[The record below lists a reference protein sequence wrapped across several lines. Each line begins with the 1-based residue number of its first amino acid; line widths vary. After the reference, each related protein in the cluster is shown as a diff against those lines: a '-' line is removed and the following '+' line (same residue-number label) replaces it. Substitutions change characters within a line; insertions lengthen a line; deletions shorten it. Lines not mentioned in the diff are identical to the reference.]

1 MTRVRRAVVRQ
12 LASIGQTF
20 FVYNPWVGVAAIVVL
35 AVAAPHLA
43 IAGTIASVFARIVA
57 VSVGAPQAFL
67 DTGLVELNGWYLGLA
82 CATFFA
88 VGPGLAVSILL
99 GGALVALMAMAMHR
113 VLAVWEVPL
122 VIGPYVPVFW
132 LLWSALAT
140 LAWTRPAALPAMPAP
155 PDSPLLLVLLGGLRG
170 VGQILFLP
178 NAAAGAALAV
188 VASIGDRWLGL
199 AMVGASVAAVGV
211 GYLAGTPAWQ
221 VETGLA
227 GFTAALI
234 AAAAVRRFA
243 GIGLPAAVITV
254 LTIPFLEV
262 AAVRL
267 AGAVGLHALSA
278 PYVGL
283 VWIFSLVHR
292 PHDPDPSPLDRP
304 AGRRRDGSREGD
316 AGSPGAAWP
325 RWAAEERGRSTRL
338 VPGRLDNTRSAEN
351 VRDHAP
357 DIGQQRGRAARHA
370 PVPGVSRAGERATS
384 DARAASP
391 G

>member
-1 MTRVRRAVVRQ
+1 MRQTRRAVVRQ

-20 FVYNPWVGVAAIVVL
+20 FVYNAWVGLAAILVL

-43 IAGTIASVFARIVA
+43 IAGTIASVIARIVA
-57 VSVGAPQAFL
+57 VRVGALPTFL

-88 VGPGLAVSILL
+88 VGPGLAVAVLL
-99 GGALVALMAMAMHR
+99 GSVLVVLTAIAMHR
-113 VLAVWEVPL
+113 VLAAWDIPL
-122 VIGPYVPVFW
+122 VIGPYMPTFW
-132 LLWSALAT
+132 LTWSALT
-140 LAWTRPAALPAMPAP
+140 TFAWGKVAVLPAVPPA

-178 NAAAGAALAV
+178 NAAAGLALAA
-188 VASIGDRWLGL
+188 VASMADRWLGL
-199 AMVGASVAAVGV
+199 AMVAASVAAVGV
-211 GYLAGTPAWQ
+211 GHVAGTPAWQ

-243 GIGLPAAVITV
+243 GIGMMAAVITV

-267 AGAVGLHALSA
+267 AGVLGVHALSA

-283 VWIFSLVHR
+283 VWLFSLVHR
-292 PHDPDPSPLDRP
+292 PHDPDPASSVQ
-304 AGRRRDGSREGD
+304 AGRLRGSSPEGD
-316 AGSPGAAWP
+316 AGRSGASWP
-325 RWAAEERGRSTRL
+325 SWAAEDRGRPTRL
-338 VPGRLDNTRSAEN
+338 VP
-351 VRDHAP
+351 
-357 DIGQQRGRAARHA
+357 
-370 PVPGVSRAGERATS
+370 
-384 DARAASP
+384 
-391 G
+391 